1 MKYDFI
7 KSYKENTFY
16 PVSENEILEVENK
29 LGLKLPYDLRQFLL
43 EVGYGFLKKSEYNIN
58 RILGPA
64 SIRDARLK
72 VNDFEFYPDI
82 EVYEE
87 LEEDKV
93 IFFEASESAL
103 LLIALGNEQ
112 NNSIYYDDIKI
123 ADSLEEF
130 LIELMKNDKYYI
142 DLIED

>member
-7 KSYKENTFY
+7 KTYKENTFY

-29 LGLKLPYDLRQFLL
+29 LGSRLPYDLRQFLL

-87 LEEDKV
+87 LEEDKL
-93 IFFEASESAL
+93 IFFEANESAL

-112 NNSIYYDDIKI
+112 NNSIYHDDIKI

-130 LIELMKNDKYYI
+130 LIELMKNDKYYL

>member
-7 KSYKENTFY
+7 KTYKENTFY
-16 PVSENEILEVENK
+16 QVSENEILEVENK
-29 LGLKLPYDLRQFLL
+29 LGLRLPYDLRQFLL

-87 LEEDKV
+87 LEEDKL
-93 IFFEASESAL
+93 IFFEANESAL
-103 LLIALGNEQ
+103 SLIALGNEQ
-112 NNSIYYDDIKI
+112 NNSIYYGDIKI

-130 LIELMKNDKYYI
+130 LIELMKNDKYYL

>member
-7 KSYKENTFY
+7 KTYKENTFY
-16 PVSENEILEVENK
+16 QVSENEILEVENK
-29 LGLKLPYDLRQFLL
+29 LGLRLPYDLRQFLL
-43 EVGYGFLKKSEYNIN
+43 EIGYGFLKKSEYNIN

-87 LEEDKV
+87 LEEDKL
-93 IFFEASESAL
+93 IFFEANESAL
-103 LLIALGNEQ
+103 LLIELGNEQ

-130 LIELMKNDKYYI
+130 LIELMKNDKYYL

>member
-1 MKYDFI
+1 MKYNFI
-7 KSYKENTFY
+7 KNYKENTFY
-16 PVSENEILEVENK
+16 PVSENEILEIENK
-29 LGLKLPYDLRQFLL
+29 LGLRLPYDLRQFLL
-43 EVGYGFLKKSEYNIN
+43 EVGYGFLEKSEYNIN

-72 VNDFEFYPDI
+72 VNDFEIYPDI

-87 LEEDKV
+87 LEGDKL
-93 IFFEASESAL
+93 IFFEANESAL
-103 LLIALGNEQ
+103 FLIELGDEQ
-112 NNSIYYDDIKI
+112 KNSIFYDDIKI

-130 LIELMKNDKYYI
+130 LIKLIKNDKYYI

>member
-7 KSYKENTFY
+7 KTYKENTFY
-16 PVSENEILEVENK
+16 QVSENEILEVENK
-29 LGLKLPYDLRQFLL
+29 LGLRLPYDLRQFLL

-87 LEEDKV
+87 LEEDKL
-93 IFFEASESAL
+93 IFFEENESAL

-130 LIELMKNDKYYI
+130 LIELMKNDKYYL

>member
-7 KSYKENTFY
+7 KTYKENTFY
-16 PVSENEILEVENK
+16 PVSENEILEVENR
-29 LGLKLPYDLRQFLL
+29 LGLRLPYDLRQFLL
-43 EVGYGFLKKSEYNIN
+43 EIGYGFLKKSEYNIN

-64 SIRDARLK
+64 SLRDARLK

-87 LEEDKV
+87 LEEDKL
-93 IFFEASESAL
+93 IFFEANESAL

-112 NNSIYYDDIKI
+112 NNAIYYDDIKI

-130 LIELMKNDKYYI
+130 LIELMKNDKYYL

>member
-7 KSYKENTFY
+7 KTYKENTFY
-16 PVSENEILEVENK
+16 QVSENEILEVDNK
-29 LGLKLPYDLRQFLL
+29 LGLRLPYDLRQFLL

-87 LEEDKV
+87 LEEDKL
-93 IFFEASESAL
+93 IFFEENESAL

-130 LIELMKNDKYYI
+130 LIELMKNDKYYL